1 MGSLH
6 CLPDPCPGPFR
17 TFFRHVTILCTHTY
31 TSSQIIGGRGLPGFG
46 APRFLAGEFMLASRR
61 IFCSRPRAR
70 LVFQT
75 PPSLSLSN
83 PTGTLGLTQN
93 SDLQRNDPCNGSQ
106 HKSGEPFS
114 QQRAGHIWRAPVK
127 AEPCLVM
134 MAASGYFGDHDFF
147 LLLEPWK
154 FSRLLKSRVV

>member
-1 MGSLH
+1 MAVVCLGLGLQGSW
-6 CLPDPCPGPFR
+6 P
-17 TFFRHVTILCTHTY
+17 VSLCWPLAE
-31 TSSQIIGGRGLPGFG
+31 SSV
-46 APRFLAGEFMLASRR
+46 AG
-61 IFCSRPRAR
+61 PRAR

-147 LLLEPWK
+147 SSGALEI
-154 FSRLLKSRVV
+154 LKTAKLSSCSGASSGHSCLCGGLSYLTYSG